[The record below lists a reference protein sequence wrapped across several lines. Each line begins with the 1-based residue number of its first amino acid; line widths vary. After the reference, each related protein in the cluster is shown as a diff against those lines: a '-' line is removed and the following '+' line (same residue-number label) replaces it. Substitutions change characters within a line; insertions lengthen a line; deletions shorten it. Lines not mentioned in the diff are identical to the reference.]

1 MTRLSTMFALLVL
14 TAAGVA
20 AAQTQQTPPPAD
32 QAPSSSAPDQQAA
45 PQSQSEQQAAP
56 QSQEASPSS
65 GANSASSA
73 GDKKTQM
80 KACVKQERANNSGMS
95 RKDAKAACEKQLSGS
110 PQN

>member
-1 MTRLSTMFALLVL
+1 MFALLVL

-32 QAPSSSAPDQQAA
+32 QAPPAEQAPSSSAPDQQAA

>member
-1 MTRLSTMFALLVL
+1 MTRLSTTFALLVL

-20 AAQTQQTPPPAD
+20 AAQTTQQTAPPAD
-32 QAPSSSAPDQQAA
+32 QAPPAQQAPSSTAPDQQAA
-45 PQSQSEQQAAP
+45 PQSQET
-56 QSQEASPSS
+56 SPNS

-73 GDKKTQM
+73 SDKKTQM
-80 KACVKQERANNSGMS
+80 KECVKQERASNSGMS